1 MYSKITAMIETLSKA
16 FCTLP
21 GVGSKTAMRFVYH
34 LLERNREGGVALAKA
49 LMDAMEN
56 VKHCSSCRTLSE
68 KTLCDICGNHARDG
82 TQLCIVETPPDIYA
96 IEQSGIYQGKYFVLS
111 GYLSPIDGIDASDL
125 GLDELSEKLRQND
138 IQEVILATN
147 ATIEGEVTAHY
158 ISNLA
163 KQFNVQ
169 ITRIA
174 HGIPIGG
181 ELEYADINTIAH
193 ALSRRKKY
201 D

>member
-1 MYSKITAMIETLSKA
+1 MIESLNKA
-16 FCTLP
+16 FCALP
-21 GVGSKTAMRFVYH
+21 GVGSKTAQRFVYH
-34 LLERNREGGVALAKA
+34 LLERNRDGGMKLAKA
-49 LMDAMEN
+49 LEDAMEH

-68 KTLCDICGNHARDG
+68 KEICNICANEVRDSS
-82 TQLCIVETPPDIYA
+82 QLCVVETPTDIHA
-96 IEQSGIYQGKYFVLS
+96 IEQSGIYKGKYFVLS
-111 GYLSPIDGIDASDL
+111 GYLSPLDGIGAAELGMDDL
-125 GLDELSEKLRQND
+125 EKKLQDKN
-138 IQEVILATN
+138 INEIILATN

-158 ISNLA
+158 ISNMA
-163 KQFNVQ
+163 KQFDIQ

-193 ALSRRKKY
+193 ALSGRKNY